1 MKKMFIYTYL
11 ILFTHLISANSTPA
25 NYNNSNSEKNTIVI
39 SGENLFEDESLFY
52 TPINF
57 STFGLTCFFNH
68 RYNNPKYIE
77 DFLPNNLD
85 DIIQFIQY
93 AKSSGQNRTFIKT
106 IFKIF
111 TKKIKYSN
119 YISSKELLNLTNR
132 LPQLLGVY
140 LMPDMQHSSDEY
152 TIKDILCSE
161 FADNFGDFKKDPNNF
176 LSSLSQKICS
186 ALANKEKPQEK
197 DITSAELREILIRFL
212 ENGLNKCLFNL
223 TDEHQDLWE
232 QYKELSQSVYSLKSI
247 IFDIDEINDLIN
259 SIIARFNYIIDM
271 VGSDISLETYKNAIE
286 ELQTKS
292 FDWLEIEEHDTLMKP
307 KKDELLYILKH
318 MGLSKALARSQFGF
332 TDATV

>member
-25 NYNNSNSEKNTIVI
+25 NYNNSNSEKNTIII
-39 SGENLFEDESLFY
+39 SGENLLEDESLFY

-93 AKSSGQNRTFIKT
+93 AKTSGQNRAFIKT

-119 YISSKELLNLTNR
+119 YISSKELLNMANK
-132 LPQLLGVY
+132 LPELLGAY
-140 LMPDMQHSSDEY
+140 LMPDIQHTSDEY
-152 TIKDILCSE
+152 VIKDILCTE
-161 FADNFGDFKKDPNNF
+161 FADNFAHFKKDPNNF
-176 LSSLSQKICS
+176 LSKVSQKICS
-186 ALANKEKPQEK
+186 ALADKEKPEEK
-197 DITSAELREILIRFL
+197 DITSTELRTILISFL
-212 ENGLNKCLFNL
+212 ENAFNKCLFNL
-223 TDEHQDLWE
+223 NDEHQDVWE
-232 QYKELSQSVYSLKSI
+232 QYKELSQAAYNLKSI
-247 IFDIDEINDLIN
+247 IFELDELNDLIN
-259 SIIARFNYIIDM
+259 SILARFNYIIDM
-271 VGSDISLETYKNAIE
+271 VGSDISLQTYKNAIE
-286 ELQTKS
+286 ELQTKN

-307 KKDELLYILKH
+307 KKDELLYTLKH
-318 MGLSKALARSQFGF
+318 VGFTKALARNQFGF
-332 TDATV
+332 TDAG